1 MIGPGILKE
10 LLDIIANVCLSVFKQ
25 QVLNRVYTKVRIRVC
40 EEAGQSLLNSDKVKV
55 NLAVGAYMKI
65 LEAIYLED
73 GKKQDILIQ
82 LRKRIRR

>member
-1 MIGPGILKE
+1 M
-10 LLDIIANVCLSVFKQ
+10 LDIIANVCLSVFKQ
-25 QVLNRVYTKVRIRVC
+25 QVLNRVYIEVLIRVY

-55 NLAVGAYMKI
+55 DLAVSAYMKI